1 MNRDSLKEGNV
12 SMRCGSQQRH
22 HIAHRL
28 LFSHKIHEINIYIY
42 IYVDD
47 FIGSNYEHRFSFLF
61 SFLFQCKN
69 ADETVEDRGGS
80 AGVGIE
86 RRQAPENR

>member
-22 HIAHRL
+22 HNAHRL

-42 IYVDD
+42 IC
-47 FIGSNYEHRFSFLF
+47 R
-61 SFLFQCKN
+61 
-69 ADETVEDRGGS
+69 
-80 AGVGIE
+80 
-86 RRQAPENR
+86 

>member
-1 MNRDSLKEGNV
+1 MY
-12 SMRCGSQQRH
+12 RCDAEVNSVIILR
-22 HIAHRL
+22 IDYYFL
-28 LFSHKIHEINIYIY
+28 IKFMKSIYTY

>member
-28 LFSHKIHEINIYIY
+28 
-42 IYVDD
+42 YVDD